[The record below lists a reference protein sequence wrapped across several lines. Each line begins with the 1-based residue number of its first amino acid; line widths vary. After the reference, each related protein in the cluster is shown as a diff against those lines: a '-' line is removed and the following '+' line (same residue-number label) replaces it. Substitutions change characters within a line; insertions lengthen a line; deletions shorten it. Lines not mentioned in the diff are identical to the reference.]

1 MYWRTPQE
9 SIPINSNNDE
19 SAKTSAAASSTVD
32 QENRMESS
40 NENKSSSTSSTT
52 LPTLSNLLNSSNLL
66 ETPLNKVTIYSS
78 SNNLSISSQFGQSTT
93 SIEQLSSELKQVNF
107 TP

>member
-9 SIPINSNNDE
+9 SLPINSSNDE
-19 SAKTSAAASSTVD
+19 STKTTTTSTVD

-40 NENKSSSTSSTT
+40 NENKSSSSTT

-93 SIEQLSSELKQVNF
+93 SIEQLSSELKQVNL
-107 TP
+107 TS